1 MGKQQEEEKEWGS
14 EEAQGT
20 LLGRPD
26 ERRDGGLS
34 GEWWREA
41 EAGWAGRGR
50 AKGIRL
56 PRM

>member
-26 ERRDGGLS
+26 ERRDGGS
-34 GEWWREA
+34 SEWRVVE
-41 EAGWAGRGR
+41 GGRGGRGR
-50 AKGIRL
+50 AKGIRR